1 MGLLI
6 RRWCIIL
13 IGGVVVAVGLVLMPL
28 PGPGGLPVTLI
39 GLAILSS
46 ELPWA
51 KLFLERIRQRAKAAV
66 TWKRTDRLPNV
77 RRLAVVSGLIA
88 LWIVGGIVVWRVWAS

>member
-1 MGLLI
+1 MKAI
-6 RRWCIIL
+6 KRWATIIV
-13 IGGVVVAVGLVLMPL
+13 GGLVLAAGVMLIPV
-28 PGPGGLPVTLI
+28 PGPGGLPVTLA

-51 KLFLERIRQRAKAAV
+51 HRFLERLKQRVRVSDAGPAGVTRWWRIGVAV
-66 TWKRTDRLPNV
+66 
-77 RRLAVVSGLIA
+77 GLLT